1 MTTGTQD
8 WPAWLVIMGCGL
20 GTQLSKFL
28 VYSLT
33 QRRLALGV
41 LGQNYGIPSLTASL
55 LTCLLVLVSMR
66 QGWNSS
72 QAGFAFV
79 FAVIAVH
86 DTIKLRVAASRQRQ
100 VVFRLVKSL
109 EDAGPFH
116 LRVADYLDP
125 RTHHPA
131 HVAGGV
137 LFGSFFA
144 LAFGLTSG

>member
-1 MTTGTQD
+1 MNTGVQEL
-8 WPAWLVIMGCGL
+8 PAWLVILGCGF
-20 GTQLSKFL
+20 GTQLSKLL

-33 QRRLALGV
+33 QRRLAVGV
-41 LGQNYGIPSLTASL
+41 LGQSYGVPSLTASV
-55 LTCLLVLVSMR
+55 LTCLLVLVTMR

-72 QAGFAFV
+72 QAGFALV

-100 VVFRLVKSL
+100 VVFKLVESL
-109 EDAGPFH
+109 DDVGPFH

-131 HVAGGV
+131 HVATGV
-137 LFGSFFA
+137 LFGSLFA
-144 LAFGLTSG
+144 LAFGLSSG